1 MESSISDSK
10 AGELSCISIS
20 VSATLDCCGNQT
32 KLKKFLIEEASM
44 SAQVSYQVANLG
56 SNGSILMNNQI
67 LELVV
72 NVRIVD
78 ILIEVF
84 RNTCQLRNQA
94 QSIDDEDRAVVVIQ
108 ESILVD
114 DSQSVALNEL
124 LGELL

>member
-1 MESSISDSK
+1 
-10 AGELSCISIS
+10 
-20 VSATLDCCGNQT
+20 
-32 KLKKFLIEEASM
+32 M

-94 QSIDDEDRAVVVIQ
+94 QSIDDEDWAVVVIQ

-124 LGELL
+124 LGKLL

>member
-1 MESSISDSK
+1 
-10 AGELSCISIS
+10 
-20 VSATLDCCGNQT
+20 
-32 KLKKFLIEEASM
+32 
-44 SAQVSYQVANLG
+44 
-56 SNGSILMNNQI
+56 MNNQI

-84 RNTCQLRNQA
+84 RNPCQLRNQA
-94 QSIDDEDRAVVVIQ
+94 QSIDDEDWAVVVIQ

-114 DSQSVALNEL
+114 NSQPIALNEL